1 MQLNSK
7 LSEIKG
13 VGPKTA
19 EALAARG
26 FQTFKDLL
34 YYFPRK
40 YEDYA
45 AYTKISEIR
54 PGKVVVRG
62 KIRGLRNI
70 HTRRRNFTITQGERA
85 AGGLV

>member
-7 LSEIKG
+7 LSEVKG

-26 FQTFKDLL
+26 LQTFKDLL

-40 YEDYA
+40 YEDY
-45 AYTKISEIR
+45 
-54 PGKVVVRG
+54 
-62 KIRGLRNI
+62 
-70 HTRRRNFTITQGERA
+70 
-85 AGGLV
+85 

>member
-40 YEDYA
+40 YEDMLPIL
-45 AYTKISEIR
+45 KS
-54 PGKVVVRG
+54 
-62 KIRGLRNI
+62 LRFVPA
-70 HTRRRNFTITQGERA
+70 RSW
-85 AGGLV
+85 